1 LRKKKI
7 PYLIFIVITLLVIK
21 KGIGQQYSF
30 IPFSVE
36 EGLSQTQVFDI
47 CSDKQGNIWFGTAG
61 GASRFDGKYFTNYST
76 ENGLNDNLVSKII
89 SKNGFIWIATQH
101 GITRIKEKQVQ
112 TYHLHELTE
121 NNNITSIAI
130 DSQFLWLGIKDKG
143 VLQIDLINNVPDLQN
158 SILHVPTEHL
168 NIRNIFIDSKG
179 KLWLVSKGY
188 LGYYLNNKWTT
199 LKIPN
204 STNNISDIG
213 EDSKNHIWITTYN
226 DGVYEYNLESF
237 KNYNKLFGIDNDLVR
252 SLFIDKNDNIWL
264 SSKTGLTVLEDG
276 IPTIFN
282 NENGLENENI
292 KVVSQDNEGNIWL
305 GTDGSGAFRFS
316 GNEFVNFGDKNGLAS
331 VMSIVQ
337 ENDKT
342 YWFSTYGEG
351 ITKYKDHVF
360 TNYNSLN
367 SSLTNNTIWS
377 SMIDSK
383 GQLWFGSSGGLIK
396 QNQDKFTI
404 FHNTGWL
411 PSNKVTSLFEDSKKH
426 IWIGTA
432 KGVTKIFNGDTTIYT
447 NSSGLE
453 TKNIRAIAEYK
464 NTIWLGT
471 SNGVFTSN
479 AKGFSKWENN
489 EALDGNI
496 VYCLKKWNDGVFIGT
511 GNGLYYFDGKSVK
524 NIKLHS
530 SFSANYIN
538 FITLESNQYLWIG
551 TNFGVFEIDLSI
563 YNFQGIK
570 GINHYT
576 TSDGLKSPETN
587 LNAGFQDADGYV
599 WMGTG
604 KALLRYMRK
613 DFQAKETN
621 PVPKIRIED
630 VQLFLKATDW
640 SALTDDIDSYSLL
653 PNNLELGHKKNYFTF
668 FYKAIS
674 ISRPEELR
682 YRFRLNGFDTDWSP
696 VITQQSFTYANLPY
710 GEYSFEVIA
719 SIDGKNWSDSA
730 KFSFTIKKPYY
741 LSWWFFLIASIV
753 LASVFYGV
761 WRWRANINKQ
771 KRITE
776 KLVYK
781 SKLLALEQQSL
792 NASMNRHFIFNALN
806 SIQYYI
812 NTQDKLSANK
822 YLTSFAKLIR
832 KNLDSS
838 SSGRSLVPL
847 TDELER
853 LELYITLELM
863 RFQNKFDYKIKIGPD
878 IDIDTIL
885 IPPMFLQPFV
895 ENSIWHGILPM
906 EKPGKIDIDIKYNQ
920 YNEITFV
927 IEDNG
932 IGVDYS
938 LSQKNK
944 HSHVP
949 KGMDLTAG
957 RLQILKEITNKNIK
971 IVGPF
976 QINDKSNK
984 AHGTR
989 VVITVDN
996 NK

>member
-1 LRKKKI
+1 MRKIKI
-7 PYLIFIVITLLVIK
+7 PYLIFIVVTLLVIK
-21 KGIGQQYSF
+21 SGIGQQYSF

-47 CSDKQGNIWFGTAG
+47 CSDDQGDIWFGTAG
-61 GASRFDGKYFTNYST
+61 GASCFDGKHFTNYST

-101 GITRIKEKQVQ
+101 GITRIKKKQVQ

-121 NNNITSIAI
+121 NNNITAIAI

-158 SILHVPTEHL
+158 PILHVPTDHL

-179 KLWLVSKGY
+179 KLWMASKGY
-188 LGYYLNNKWTT
+188 LGYYFNKKWTT
-199 LKIPN
+199 LHIPN
-204 STNNISDIG
+204 CTNNISDIG

-226 DGVYEYNLESF
+226 DGVYEYNLQSF
-237 KNYNKLFGIDNDLVR
+237 KNYNKLFGIANNLVR

-264 SSKTGLTVLEDG
+264 SSKTGLTVLENG

-282 NENGLENENI
+282 SENGLENENI

-331 VMSIVQ
+331 VMSIIQ
-337 ENDKT
+337 DNDKT

-351 ITKYKDHVF
+351 ITKYKDNVF
-360 TNYNSLN
+360 TNYHSLN
-367 SSLTNNTIWS
+367 SNLTNNTIWT
-377 SMIDSK
+377 SMQDSK

-396 QNQDKFTI
+396 QHQDEFKVY
-404 FHNTGWL
+404 HNTYWL
-411 PSNKVTSLFEDSKKH
+411 PSNKITSLFEDAENH
-426 IWIGTA
+426 LWIGTA
-432 KGVTKIFNGDTTIYT
+432 KGVTEIFNNDTIIYT
-447 NSSGLE
+447 NYSGLE
-453 TKNIRAIAEYK
+453 TKNIRSITEYQ

-479 AKGFSKWENN
+479 EQGFSQWENN
-489 EALDGNI
+489 ELLGGKT
-496 VYCLKKWNDGVFIGT
+496 VYCLKKWKDGIFIGT
-511 GNGLYYFDGKSVK
+511 GNGLYYFDGKSLE

-538 FITLESNQYLWIG
+538 FITLESNQYLWVG
-551 TNFGVFEIDLSI
+551 TNFGIFEIDLSI

-570 GINHYT
+570 GINHHT

-587 LNAGFQDADGYV
+587 LNAGFQDSEGFI

-604 KALLRYMRK
+604 KALLRYTRK
-613 DFQAKETN
+613 DFQAKEIN
-621 PVPKIRIED
+621 LVPKIRIED
-630 VQLFLKATDW
+630 VQLFLKGTDW
-640 SALTDDIDSYSLL
+640 SAITDDIDSCSLL
-653 PNNLELGHKKNYFTF
+653 PNNLEVGHRKNYFTF

-696 VITQQSFTYANLPY
+696 TITQQSFTYANLPY
-710 GEYSFEVIA
+710 GDYTFEVIA

-730 KFSFTIKKPYY
+730 KFSFIINKPYY
-741 LSWWFFLIASIV
+741 LSWWFFLIASTAIF
-753 LASVFYGV
+753 SIFYGV
-761 WRWRANINKQ
+761 WRWRANISKQ

-838 SSGRSLVPL
+838 SSGKSLVPL

-853 LELYITLELM
+853 LELYITLEHM
-863 RFQNKFDYKIKIGPD
+863 RFQNKFEYKIKIGQEV
-878 IDIDTIL
+878 DIDTIL

-906 EKPGKIDIDIKYNQ
+906 EKPGKIDIEIKRNQ
-920 YNEITFV
+920 YNEITFI

-957 RLQILKEITNKNIK
+957 RLEILKEITNKNIK

-976 QINDKSNK
+976 QINDKSNR
-984 AHGTR
+984 AYGTR
-989 VVITVDN
+989 VVITIDN

>member
-1 LRKKKI
+1 MRSNKF
-7 PYLIFIVITLLVIK
+7 PYLAFIVIILLVIK
-21 KGIGQQYSF
+21 PGIGQQYSF

-36 EGLSQTQVFDI
+36 DGLSQTQVFDI
-47 CSDKQGNIWFGTAG
+47 CSDDQGNVWFGTAG
-61 GASRFDGKYFTNYST
+61 GASRFDGKHFTNYST

-112 TYHLHELTE
+112 TYHLGELTE
-121 NNNITSIAI
+121 NNNITTIVI
-130 DSQFLWLGIKDKG
+130 DSQFLWLGVKDKG
-143 VLQIDLINNVPDLQN
+143 VLQIKLTDNVPDLKDYT
-158 SILHVPTEHL
+158 LHIPSEHL
-168 NIRNIFIDSKG
+168 NIRSLFIDSKR
-179 KLWLVSKGY
+179 KLWMASKGY

-199 LKIPN
+199 VKIPN

-213 EDSKNHIWITTYN
+213 EDSKSHLWITTYN

-237 KNYNKLFGIDNDLVR
+237 KNYNHLFGIDNDLVR

-316 GNEFVNFGDKNGLAS
+316 GNEFVNFGEKNGLAS

-337 ENDKT
+337 DNDKT
-342 YWFSTYGEG
+342 YWFSTYGDG

-360 TNYNSLN
+360 TNFHALN
-367 SSLTNNTIWS
+367 SNLTNNTIWS
-377 SMIDSK
+377 SMLDSK
-383 GQLWFGSSGGLIK
+383 NQLWFGSSGGLIK
-396 QNQDKFTI
+396 QNQGKFKV
-404 FHNTGWL
+404 FYNTEWL
-411 PSNKVTSLFEDSKKH
+411 PSNKITSLFEDSKNH

-432 KGVTKIFNGDTTIYT
+432 KGVTKIVNSDTTTYT

-479 AKGFSKWENN
+479 EKGFSQWKNN

-496 VYCLKKWNDGVFIGT
+496 VYCLKKWKNGIFIGT
-511 GNGLYYFDGKSVK
+511 GNGLFYFDGKSVQ

-538 FITLESNQYLWIG
+538 FITLEDNQYLWIG

-563 YNFQGIK
+563 YRFKGIK
-570 GINHYT
+570 GIFHYT

-587 LNAGFQDADGYV
+587 LNAGFQDSDGYV

-604 KALLRYMRK
+604 KGLLRYVRK
-613 DFQAKETN
+613 EIHSQEIS
-621 PVPKIRIED
+621 PIPKIRIED
-630 VQLFLKATDW
+630 VQLFLKPTDW
-640 SALTDDIDSYSLL
+640 SAITNDIDTFSLL

-682 YRFRLNGFDTDWSP
+682 YKFKLNGFDKDWSP
-696 VITQQSFTYANLPY
+696 DITQQSFTYANLPY
-710 GEYSFEVIA
+710 GDYTFEVIA
-719 SIDGKNWSDSA
+719 SIDGKNWSEPA
-730 KFSFTIKKPYY
+730 QFSFIINKPYY
-741 LSWWFFLIASIV
+741 LSWWFFLIAGIALVSI
-753 LASVFYGV
+753 FYGV
-761 WRWRANINKQ
+761 WKWRANISKQ

-838 SSGRSLVPL
+838 SSGKSLVPL

-853 LELYITLELM
+853 LELYITLEHM
-863 RFQNKFDYKIKIGPD
+863 RFQNKFEYKINIGQD
-878 IDIDTIL
+878 IDIESVL

-906 EKPGKIDIDIKYNQ
+906 EKPGKINIDIKRSQPNK
-920 YNEITFV
+920 ITFI

-932 IGVDYS
+932 IGIDNS
-938 LSQKNK
+938 LAQKNE
-944 HSHVP
+944 HSHIP
-949 KGMDLTAG
+949 KGMEITAG
-957 RLQILKEITNKNIK
+957 RLEILKEITSKTIK

-976 QINDKSNK
+976 QINDKRNK
-984 AHGTR
+984 SYRTR
-989 VVITVDN
+989 VVITIDN

>member
-1 LRKKKI
+1 M
-7 PYLIFIVITLLVIK
+7 IK
-21 KGIGQQYSF
+21 PGIGQQYSF

-47 CSDKQGNIWFGTAG
+47 CSDDQGNVWFGTAG
-61 GASRFDGKYFTNYST
+61 GACRFDGKHFTNYST

-89 SKNGFIWIATQH
+89 SKHGFIWIATQH

-112 TYHLHELTE
+112 TYHLGELTE
-121 NNNITSIAI
+121 NNNITAIVI
-130 DSQFLWLGIKDKG
+130 DSQFLWLGVKDKG
-143 VLQIDLINNVPDLQN
+143 VLQIKLTDNVPDLKDYT
-158 SILHVPTEHL
+158 LHVPTEHL
-168 NIRNIFIDSKG
+168 NIRSLFIDSKS
-179 KLWLVSKGY
+179 KLWMASKGY
-188 LGYYLNNKWTT
+188 LGYYLNNKWTA

-213 EDSKNHIWITTYN
+213 EDSKSHIWITTYN

-237 KNYNKLFGIDNDLVR
+237 KNYNHLFGIDSDLVR

-316 GNEFVNFGDKNGLAS
+316 GNEFVNFSNKNGLAS

-337 ENDKT
+337 DNDKA
-342 YWFSTYGEG
+342 YWFSTYGDG
-351 ITKYKDHVF
+351 ITKYKDRVF
-360 TNYNSLN
+360 TNYHSLN
-367 SSLTNNTIWS
+367 SNLTNNTIWS

-383 GQLWFGSSGGLIK
+383 NQLWFGSSGGLIK
-396 QNQDKFTI
+396 RNQGKFEV
-404 FHNTGWL
+404 FHNTEWL
-411 PSNKVTSLFEDSKKH
+411 PSNKITSLFEDSKNR

-432 KGVTKIFNGDTTIYT
+432 KGVTKIVDSDTTTYT

-479 AKGFSKWENN
+479 EKGFSQWENN

-496 VYCLKKWNDGVFIGT
+496 VYCLKKWKEGIFIGT
-511 GNGLYYFDGKSVK
+511 GNGLFYFDGKSVL

-538 FITLESNQYLWIG
+538 FLTTEDDQYLWIG

-563 YNFQGIK
+563 YSFKGIK
-570 GINHYT
+570 GISHYT

-587 LNAGFQDADGYV
+587 LNAGFQDSDGYI

-604 KALLRYMRK
+604 KGLLRYIRK
-613 DFQAKETN
+613 EN
-621 PVPKIRIED
+621 HSEEISPIPKIRIED
-630 VQLFLKATDW
+630 VQLFLKPTDW
-640 SALTDDIDSYSLL
+640 SAITDDIDSYSLL
-653 PNNLELGHKKNYFTF
+653 PANLEVGHKKNYFTF

-682 YRFRLNGFDTDWSP
+682 YKFKLNGFDTGWSP

-710 GEYSFEVIA
+710 GDYTFEVIA
-719 SIDGKNWSDSA
+719 SIDGKNWSKPA
-730 KFSFTIKKPYY
+730 QFSFIINKPYY
-741 LSWWFFLIASIV
+741 LSWWFFLVAGIALIS
-753 LASVFYGV
+753 LFYGV
-761 WRWRANINKQ
+761 WRWRANISKQ

-838 SSGRSLVPL
+838 SSGKSLVPL

-853 LELYITLELM
+853 LALYITLEHM
-863 RFQNKFDYKIKIGPD
+863 RFQNKFEYKIKIGQD
-878 IDIDTIL
+878 IDIDTVL

-906 EKPGKIDIDIKYNQ
+906 EKPGKINIDIKRNQ
-920 YNEITFV
+920 QNEIAFI

-932 IGVDYS
+932 IGIDNS
-938 LSQKNK
+938 LAQKNE
-944 HSHVP
+944 HSHIP
-949 KGMDLTAG
+949 KGMELAAG
-957 RLQILKEITNKNIK
+957 RLEILKEIANKNIK

-976 QINDKSNK
+976 QINDKNNK
-984 AHGTR
+984 AYGTR
-989 VVITVDN
+989 VVITIGN

>member
-1 LRKKKI
+1 MRKIKI
-7 PYLIFIVITLLVIK
+7 PYLIFIVVTLLVIK
-21 KGIGQQYSF
+21 SGIGQQYSF

-47 CSDKQGNIWFGTAG
+47 CSDDQGDIWFGTAG
-61 GASRFDGKYFTNYST
+61 GASCFDGKHFTNYST

-101 GITRIKEKQVQ
+101 GITRIKKKQVQ

-121 NNNITSIAI
+121 NNNITAIAI

-158 SILHVPTEHL
+158 PILHVPTDHL

-179 KLWLVSKGY
+179 KLWMASKGY
-188 LGYYLNNKWTT
+188 LGYYFNKKWTT
-199 LKIPN
+199 LHIPN
-204 STNNISDIG
+204 CTNNISDIG

-226 DGVYEYNLESF
+226 DGVYEYNLQSF
-237 KNYNKLFGIDNDLVR
+237 KNYNKLFGIANNLVR

-264 SSKTGLTVLEDG
+264 SSKTGLTVLENG

-282 NENGLENENI
+282 SENGLENENI

-331 VMSIVQ
+331 VMSIIQ
-337 ENDKT
+337 DNDKT

-351 ITKYKDHVF
+351 ITKYKDNVF
-360 TNYNSLN
+360 TNYHSLN
-367 SSLTNNTIWS
+367 SNLTNNTIWT
-377 SMIDSK
+377 SMLDSK

-396 QNQDKFTI
+396 QHQDEFKVY
-404 FHNTGWL
+404 HNTYWL
-411 PSNKVTSLFEDSKKH
+411 PSNKITSLFEDAENH
-426 IWIGTA
+426 LWIGTA
-432 KGVTKIFNGDTTIYT
+432 KGVTEIFNNDTTIYT
-447 NSSGLE
+447 NYSGLE
-453 TKNIRAIAEYK
+453 TKNIRSITEYQ

-479 AKGFSKWENN
+479 EQGFSQWENN
-489 EALDGNI
+489 ELLGGKT
-496 VYCLKKWNDGVFIGT
+496 VYCLKKWKDGIFIGT
-511 GNGLYYFDGKSVK
+511 GNGLYYFDGKSLE

-538 FITLESNQYLWIG
+538 FITLESNQYLWVG
-551 TNFGVFEIDLSI
+551 TNFGIFEIDLSI

-570 GINHYT
+570 GINHHT

-587 LNAGFQDADGYV
+587 LNAGFQDSEGFI

-604 KALLRYMRK
+604 KALLRYTRK
-613 DFQAKETN
+613 DFQAKEIN
-621 PVPKIRIED
+621 LVPKIRIED
-630 VQLFLKATDW
+630 VQLFLKGTDW
-640 SALTDDIDSYSLL
+640 SAITDDIDSCSLL
-653 PNNLELGHKKNYFTF
+653 PNNLEVGHRKNYFTF

-696 VITQQSFTYANLPY
+696 TITQQSFTYANLPY
-710 GEYSFEVIA
+710 GDYTFEVIA

-730 KFSFTIKKPYY
+730 KFSFIINKPYY
-741 LSWWFFLIASIV
+741 LSWWFFLIASTAIF
-753 LASVFYGV
+753 SIFYGV
-761 WRWRANINKQ
+761 WRWRANISKQ

-838 SSGRSLVPL
+838 SSGKSLVPL

-853 LELYITLELM
+853 LELYITLEHM
-863 RFQNKFDYKIKIGPD
+863 RFQNKFEYKIKIGQEV
-878 IDIDTIL
+878 DIDTIL

-906 EKPGKIDIDIKYNQ
+906 EKPGKIDIEIKRNQ
-920 YNEITFV
+920 YNEITFI

-957 RLQILKEITNKNIK
+957 RLEILKEITNKNIK

-976 QINDKSNK
+976 QINDKSNR
-984 AHGTR
+984 AYGTR
-989 VVITVDN
+989 VVITIDN

>member
-1 LRKKKI
+1 MRKIKI
-7 PYLIFIVITLLVIK
+7 PYLIFIVVTLLVIK
-21 KGIGQQYSF
+21 SGIGQQYSF

-47 CSDKQGNIWFGTAG
+47 CSDNHGDIWFGTAG
-61 GASRFDGKYFTNYST
+61 GASCFDGKHFTNYST

-101 GITRIKEKQVQ
+101 GITRVKNKQVQ
-112 TYHLHELTE
+112 TYHLDELTE
-121 NNNITSIAI
+121 NNNITAIAI
-130 DSQFLWLGIKDKG
+130 DSQFLWIGIKDKG
-143 VLQIDLINNVPDLQN
+143 VIQIDLINNVPDLQN
-158 SILHVPTEHL
+158 PILHVPSDHL

-179 KLWLVSKGY
+179 KLWMASKGY
-188 LGYYLNNKWTT
+188 LGYYFNKKWTT
-199 LKIPN
+199 LNIPN
-204 STNNISDIG
+204 CTNNISDIG

-226 DGVYEYNLESF
+226 DGVYEYNLQSF
-237 KNYNKLFGIDNDLVR
+237 KNYNKLFGIANNLVR

-282 NENGLENENI
+282 SENGLENENI

-331 VMSIVQ
+331 VMSIIQ
-337 ENDKT
+337 DNDKT
-342 YWFSTYGEG
+342 YWFSTYGDG
-351 ITKYKDHVF
+351 ITKYKDNVF
-360 TNYNSLN
+360 TNYHSLN
-367 SSLTNNTIWS
+367 SNLTNNTIWT
-377 SMIDSK
+377 SMLDSK

-396 QNQDKFTI
+396 RHKDEFKVY
-404 FHNTGWL
+404 HNTYWL
-411 PSNKVTSLFEDSKKH
+411 PSNKITSLFEDAENH
-426 IWIGTA
+426 LWIGTA
-432 KGVTKIFNGDTTIYT
+432 KGVTEIFNNDTIIYT
-447 NSSGLE
+447 NYSGLE
-453 TKNIRAIAEYK
+453 TKNIRSITEYQ

-479 AKGFSKWENN
+479 EQGFSPWKNN
-489 EALDGNI
+489 ELLGGKTI
-496 VYCLKKWNDGVFIGT
+496 YCLKKWKDGIFIGT
-511 GNGLYYFDGKSVK
+511 GNGLYYFDGKSVE

-538 FITLESNQYLWIG
+538 FITLESNQYLWVG
-551 TNFGVFEIDLSI
+551 TNFGIFEIDLSI

-570 GINHYT
+570 GINHHT

-587 LNAGFQDADGYV
+587 LNAGFQDSEGFI

-604 KALLRYMRK
+604 KALLRYIRK
-613 DFQAKETN
+613 DFQAKEIN
-621 PVPKIRIED
+621 LVPKIRIED
-630 VQLFLKATDW
+630 VQLFLKTTDW
-640 SALTDDIDSYSLL
+640 SAITDDIDSYSLL
-653 PNNLELGHKKNYFTF
+653 PNNLEVGHRKNYFTF

-682 YRFRLNGFDTDWSP
+682 YKFRLNGFDTDWSP
-696 VITQQSFTYANLPY
+696 TITQQSFTYANLPY
-710 GEYSFEVIA
+710 GDYTFEVIA

-730 KFSFTIKKPYY
+730 KFSFIINKPYY
-741 LSWWFFLIASIV
+741 LSWWFFLIGSTAIFSI
-753 LASVFYGV
+753 FYGV
-761 WRWRANINKQ
+761 WRWRANISKQ

-838 SSGRSLVPL
+838 SSGKSLVPL

-853 LELYITLELM
+853 LELYITLEHM
-863 RFQNKFDYKIKIGPD
+863 RFQNKFEYKIKIGQEV
-878 IDIDTIL
+878 DIDTIL

-906 EKPGKIDIDIKYNQ
+906 EKPGKIDIEIKRNQ
-920 YNEITFV
+920 YNEITFI

-957 RLQILKEITNKNIK
+957 RLEILKEITNKNIK

-976 QINDKSNK
+976 QINDKSNR
-984 AHGTR
+984 AYGTR
-989 VVITVDN
+989 VVITIDN

>member
-1 LRKKKI
+1 M
-7 PYLIFIVITLLVIK
+7 LLVK
-21 KGIGQQYSF
+21 SGIGQQYSF

-47 CSDKQGNIWFGTAG
+47 CSDDQGNIWFGTGG
-61 GASRFDGKYFTNYST
+61 GASRFDGKNFTNYSA

-112 TYHLHELTE
+112 TYNLNELTE
-121 NNNITSIAI
+121 NYNITAIAI
-130 DSQFLWLGIKDKG
+130 DSQFLWLGVKYKG
-143 VLQIDLINNVPDLQN
+143 ILQIKLTDNVPDLKN
-158 SILHVPTEHL
+158 YTLHVPSEHL
-168 NIRNIFIDSKG
+168 NIRNLFIDSKS
-179 KLWLVSKGY
+179 KIWMASKGY

-204 STNNISDIG
+204 STNNISDVG

-237 KNYNKLFGIDNDLVR
+237 KNYNKLFGIDNDFVR
-252 SLFIDKNDNIWL
+252 SIYIDKDDNIWL
-264 SSKTGLTVLEDG
+264 SSKTGLTLLEDG

-282 NENGLENENI
+282 SENGLENQNI

-316 GNEFVNFGDKNGLAS
+316 GNEFVNFINKDGLAG
-331 VMSIVQ
+331 VMSIIQ
-337 ENDKT
+337 DHDKT
-342 YWFSTYGEG
+342 YWFSTYGDG
-351 ITKYKDHVF
+351 ITKYEDHVF

-367 SSLTNNTIWS
+367 SNLTNNTIWS
-377 SMIDSK
+377 SMLDSK
-383 GQLWFGSSGGLIK
+383 NQLWFGSSGGLIK
-396 QNQDKFTI
+396 QNQDEFEVY
-404 FHNTGWL
+404 HNTDWL
-411 PSNKVTSLFEDSKKH
+411 PSNKITSLFEDSKNH

-432 KGVTKIFNGDTTIYT
+432 KGVTEIFNSDTATYT

-453 TKNIRAIAEYK
+453 TKNIRAITEYK

-479 AKGFSKWENN
+479 KKGFSPWENN
-489 EALDGNI
+489 AVLDGKI
-496 VYCLKKWNDGVFIGT
+496 VYCLKKWGDGIFIGT
-511 GNGLYYFDGKSVK
+511 GNGLFYFDGKSVQ

-538 FITLESNQYLWIG
+538 FITLEDNQYLWIG

-563 YNFQGIK
+563 YSFKGIK
-570 GINHYT
+570 GISHYSA
-576 TSDGLKSPETN
+576 SDGLKSPETN
-587 LNAGFQDADGYV
+587 LNAGFQDSDGFV

-604 KALLRYMRK
+604 KGLLRYIR
-613 DFQAKETN
+613 KET
-621 PVPKIRIED
+621 PSKEIITVPKIRIED
-630 VQLFLKATDW
+630 VQLFLKTTDW
-640 SALTDDIDSYSLL
+640 REITDDIDHYSLL
-653 PNNLELGHKKNYFTF
+653 PNNLELDHKKNYFTF

-682 YRFRLNGFDTDWSP
+682 YKFRLNGFDKDWSP

-710 GEYSFEVIA
+710 GDYTFEVIA
-719 SIDGKNWSDSA
+719 SIDGKNWSDPA
-730 KFSFTIKKPYY
+730 QFSFIINKPYY
-741 LSWWFFLIASIV
+741 LSWWFFLVDGIIILIA
-753 LASVFYGV
+753 FYGL
-761 WRWRANINKQ
+761 WRWRTNISTQ
-771 KRITE
+771 KRITD

-838 SSGRSLVPL
+838 SSGKSLVPL

-853 LELYITLELM
+853 LELYITLEHM
-863 RFQNKFDYKIKIGPD
+863 RFQNKFEYKIKIGQD
-878 IDIDTIL
+878 IDIDKVL

-906 EKPGKIDIDIKYNQ
+906 EKPGEITIDIKRNQ
-920 YNEITFV
+920 HNEITFI

-932 IGVDYS
+932 IGIDNS
-938 LSQKNK
+938 LAQKNE
-944 HSHVP
+944 HSHIS
-949 KGMDLTAG
+949 KGMELTTG
-957 RLQILKEITNKNIK
+957 RLEILKEITNKKIK

-976 QINDKSNK
+976 QINDKNNK
-984 AHGTR
+984 SDGTR
-989 VVITVDN
+989 VVITIDK

>member
-1 LRKKKI
+1 MRKNKF
-7 PYLIFIVITLLVIK
+7 PYSIFIVITLLVIK
-21 KGIGQQYSF
+21 SGIGQQYSF

-36 EGLSQTQVFDI
+36 EGLSQTQVFDV
-47 CSDKQGNIWFGTAG
+47 CPDEQGDIWFGTAG

-89 SKNGFIWIATQH
+89 SKNGFIWITTKH
-101 GITRIKEKQVQ
+101 GITRIKKKQVQ
-112 TYHLHELTE
+112 NYHLHELTE
-121 NNNITSIAI
+121 NNNITAIAI

-143 VLQIDLINNVPDLQN
+143 VLQIDLIDNVPDLQN
-158 SILHVPTEHL
+158 PILHVPSEHL

-179 KLWLVSKGY
+179 KLWMASKGY
-188 LGYYLNNKWTT
+188 LGYYFNNKWTT
-199 LKIPN
+199 LHIPN

-226 DGVYEYNLESF
+226 DGVYEYNLQSF

-264 SSKTGLTVLEDG
+264 SSKTGLTVLQDG

-337 ENDKT
+337 DNDKT

-351 ITKYKDHVF
+351 ITKYKDNVF
-360 TNYNSLN
+360 TNYHSLN
-367 SSLTNNTIWS
+367 SNLTNNTIWS
-377 SMIDSK
+377 SMLDSK

-396 QNQDKFTI
+396 QHQEEFKVY
-404 FHNTGWL
+404 HNTSWL
-411 PSNKVTSLFEDSKKH
+411 PSNKITSLFEDAENH

-432 KGVTKIFNGDTTIYT
+432 KGVTEIFNSDTTIYT
-447 NSSGLE
+447 NYSGLE
-453 TKNIRAIAEYK
+453 TKNIRAITEYQ

-479 AKGFSKWENN
+479 EKGFSQWENN
-489 EALDGNI
+489 EVLDGKT
-496 VYCLKKWNDGVFIGT
+496 VYCLKKWKDGIFIGT

-551 TNFGVFEIDLSI
+551 TNFGIFEIDLSI

-570 GINHYT
+570 GINHHT

-587 LNAGFQDADGYV
+587 LNAGFQDSEGFI

-604 KALLRYMRK
+604 KALLRYIRK
-613 DFQAKETN
+613 GFQEKEIN
-621 PVPKIRIED
+621 LVPKIRIED
-630 VQLFLKATDW
+630 VQLFLKPTDW
-640 SALTDDIDSYSLL
+640 SAITNDIDSYSLL
-653 PNNLELGHKKNYFTF
+653 PNNLELGHRKNYFTF

-682 YRFRLNGFDTDWSP
+682 YKFRLNGFDTDWSP

-710 GEYSFEVIA
+710 GDYTFEVIA

-730 KFSFTIKKPYY
+730 KFSFLINKPYY
-741 LSWWFFLIASIV
+741 LSWWFFLIASTALFSI
-753 LASVFYGV
+753 FYGV
-761 WRWRANINKQ
+761 WRWRTNISKQ

-838 SSGRSLVPL
+838 SSGKSLVPL

-863 RFQNKFDYKIKIGPD
+863 RFQNKFEYKIKIGPEVD
-878 IDIDTIL
+878 VDTIL

-906 EKPGKIDIDIKYNQ
+906 EKPGKIDIDIKRNQ
-920 YNEITFV
+920 YNEITFI

-957 RLQILKEITNKNIK
+957 RLEILKEITNKNIK

-984 AHGTR
+984 AYGTR
-989 VVITVDN
+989 VVITIDN

>member
-1 LRKKKI
+1 MRKIKI
-7 PYLIFIVITLLVIK
+7 PYLIFIVVTLLVIK
-21 KGIGQQYSF
+21 SGIGQQYSF

-47 CSDKQGNIWFGTAG
+47 CSDDQGDIWFGTAG
-61 GASRFDGKYFTNYST
+61 GASCFDGKHFTNYST

-101 GITRIKEKQVQ
+101 GITRIKKKQVQ

-121 NNNITSIAI
+121 NNNITAIAI

-143 VLQIDLINNVPDLQN
+143 VLQINLINNVPDLQN
-158 SILHVPTEHL
+158 PILHVPTDHL

-179 KLWLVSKGY
+179 KLWMASKGY
-188 LGYYLNNKWTT
+188 LGYYFNKKWTT
-199 LKIPN
+199 LHIPN
-204 STNNISDIG
+204 CTNNISDIG

-226 DGVYEYNLESF
+226 DGVYEYNLQSF
-237 KNYNKLFGIDNDLVR
+237 KNYNKLFGIANNLVR

-264 SSKTGLTVLEDG
+264 SSKTGLTVLENG

-282 NENGLENENI
+282 SENGLENENI

-331 VMSIVQ
+331 VMSIIQ
-337 ENDKT
+337 DNDKT

-351 ITKYKDHVF
+351 ITKYKDNVF
-360 TNYNSLN
+360 TNYHSLN
-367 SSLTNNTIWS
+367 SNLTNNTIWT
-377 SMIDSK
+377 SMQDSK

-396 QNQDKFTI
+396 QHQDEFKVY
-404 FHNTGWL
+404 HNTYWL
-411 PSNKVTSLFEDSKKH
+411 PSNKITSLFEDAENH
-426 IWIGTA
+426 LWIGTA
-432 KGVTKIFNGDTTIYT
+432 KGVTEIFNNDTIIYT
-447 NSSGLE
+447 NYSGLE
-453 TKNIRAIAEYK
+453 TKNIRSITEYQ

-479 AKGFSKWENN
+479 EQGFSQWENN
-489 EALDGNI
+489 ELLGGKT
-496 VYCLKKWNDGVFIGT
+496 VYCLKKWKDGIFIGT
-511 GNGLYYFDGKSVK
+511 GNGLYYFDGKSLE

-538 FITLESNQYLWIG
+538 FITLESNQYLWVG
-551 TNFGVFEIDLSI
+551 TNFGIFEIDLSI

-570 GINHYT
+570 GINHHT

-587 LNAGFQDADGYV
+587 LNAGFQDSEGFI

-604 KALLRYMRK
+604 KALLRYTRK
-613 DFQAKETN
+613 DFQAKEIN
-621 PVPKIRIED
+621 LVPKIRIED
-630 VQLFLKATDW
+630 VQLFLKGTDW
-640 SALTDDIDSYSLL
+640 SAITDDIDSCSLL
-653 PNNLELGHKKNYFTF
+653 PNNLEVGHRKNYFTF

-696 VITQQSFTYANLPY
+696 TITQQSFTYANLPY
-710 GEYSFEVIA
+710 GDYTFEVIA

-730 KFSFTIKKPYY
+730 KFSFIINKPYY
-741 LSWWFFLIASIV
+741 LSWWFFLIASTAIF
-753 LASVFYGV
+753 SIFYGV
-761 WRWRANINKQ
+761 WRWRANISKQ

-838 SSGRSLVPL
+838 SSGKSLVPL

-853 LELYITLELM
+853 LELYITLEHM
-863 RFQNKFDYKIKIGPD
+863 RFQNKFEYKIKIGQEV
-878 IDIDTIL
+878 DIDTIL

-906 EKPGKIDIDIKYNQ
+906 EKPGKIDIEIKRNQ
-920 YNEITFV
+920 YNEITFI

-957 RLQILKEITNKNIK
+957 RLEILKEITNKNIK

-976 QINDKSNK
+976 QINDKSNR
-984 AHGTR
+984 AYGTR
-989 VVITVDN
+989 VVITIDN

>member
-1 LRKKKI
+1 MRKIKI
-7 PYLIFIVITLLVIK
+7 PYLIFIVVTLLVIK
-21 KGIGQQYSF
+21 SGIGQQYSF

-47 CSDKQGNIWFGTAG
+47 CSDDQGDIWFGTAG
-61 GASRFDGKYFTNYST
+61 GASCFDGKHFTNYST

-101 GITRIKEKQVQ
+101 GITRIKKKQVQ

-121 NNNITSIAI
+121 NNNITAIAI

-158 SILHVPTEHL
+158 PILHVPTDHL

-179 KLWLVSKGY
+179 KLWMASKGY
-188 LGYYLNNKWTT
+188 LGYYFNKKWTT
-199 LKIPN
+199 LHIPN
-204 STNNISDIG
+204 CTNNISDIG

-226 DGVYEYNLESF
+226 DGVYEYNLQSF
-237 KNYNKLFGIDNDLVR
+237 KNYNKLFGIANNLVR

-264 SSKTGLTVLEDG
+264 SSKTGLTVLENG

-282 NENGLENENI
+282 SENGLENENI

-331 VMSIVQ
+331 VMSIIQ
-337 ENDKT
+337 DNDKT

-351 ITKYKDHVF
+351 ITKYKDNVF
-360 TNYNSLN
+360 TNYHSLN
-367 SSLTNNTIWS
+367 SNLTNNTIWT
-377 SMIDSK
+377 SMQDSK

-396 QNQDKFTI
+396 QHQDEFKVY
-404 FHNTGWL
+404 HNTYWL
-411 PSNKVTSLFEDSKKH
+411 PSNKITSLFEDAENH
-426 IWIGTA
+426 LWIGTA
-432 KGVTKIFNGDTTIYT
+432 KGVTEIFNNDTTIYT
-447 NSSGLE
+447 NYSGLE
-453 TKNIRAIAEYK
+453 TKNIRSITEYQ

-479 AKGFSKWENN
+479 EQGFSQWENN
-489 EALDGNI
+489 ELLGGKT
-496 VYCLKKWNDGVFIGT
+496 VYCLKKWKDGIFIGT
-511 GNGLYYFDGKSVK
+511 GNGLYYFDGKSLE

-538 FITLESNQYLWIG
+538 FITLESNQYLWVG
-551 TNFGVFEIDLSI
+551 TNFGIFEIDLSI

-570 GINHYT
+570 GINHHT

-587 LNAGFQDADGYV
+587 LNAGFQDSEGFI

-604 KALLRYMRK
+604 KALLRYTRK
-613 DFQAKETN
+613 DFQAKEIN
-621 PVPKIRIED
+621 LVPKIRIED
-630 VQLFLKATDW
+630 VQLFLKGTDW
-640 SALTDDIDSYSLL
+640 SAITDDIDSCSLL
-653 PNNLELGHKKNYFTF
+653 PNNLEVGHRKNYFTF

-696 VITQQSFTYANLPY
+696 TITQQSFTYANLPY
-710 GEYSFEVIA
+710 GDYTFEVIA

-730 KFSFTIKKPYY
+730 KFSFIINKPYY
-741 LSWWFFLIASIV
+741 LSWWFFLIASTAIF
-753 LASVFYGV
+753 SIFYGV
-761 WRWRANINKQ
+761 WRWRANISKQ

-838 SSGRSLVPL
+838 SSGKSLVPL

-853 LELYITLELM
+853 LELYITLEHM
-863 RFQNKFDYKIKIGPD
+863 RFQNKFEYKIKIGQEV
-878 IDIDTIL
+878 DIDTIL

-906 EKPGKIDIDIKYNQ
+906 EKPGKIDIEIKRNQ
-920 YNEITFV
+920 YNEITFI

-957 RLQILKEITNKNIK
+957 RLEILKEITNKNIK

-976 QINDKSNK
+976 QINDKSNR
-984 AHGTR
+984 AYGTR
-989 VVITVDN
+989 VIITIDN

>member
-1 LRKKKI
+1 MRKIKI
-7 PYLIFIVITLLVIK
+7 PYLIFIVVTLLVIK
-21 KGIGQQYSF
+21 SGIGQQYSF

-47 CSDKQGNIWFGTAG
+47 CSDDQGDIWFGTAG
-61 GASRFDGKYFTNYST
+61 GASCFDGKHFTNYST

-101 GITRIKEKQVQ
+101 GITRIKKKQVQ

-121 NNNITSIAI
+121 NNNITAFAI

-158 SILHVPTEHL
+158 PILHVPTDHL

-179 KLWLVSKGY
+179 KLWMASKGY
-188 LGYYLNNKWTT
+188 LGYYFNKKWTT
-199 LKIPN
+199 LHIPN
-204 STNNISDIG
+204 CTNNISDIG

-226 DGVYEYNLESF
+226 DGVYEYNLQSF
-237 KNYNKLFGIDNDLVR
+237 KNYNKLFGIANNLVR

-264 SSKTGLTVLEDG
+264 SSKTGLTVLENG

-282 NENGLENENI
+282 SENGLENENI

-331 VMSIVQ
+331 VMSIIQ
-337 ENDKT
+337 DNDNT

-351 ITKYKDHVF
+351 ITKYKDNVF
-360 TNYNSLN
+360 TNYHSLN
-367 SSLTNNTIWS
+367 SNLTNNTIWT
-377 SMIDSK
+377 SMLDSK

-396 QNQDKFTI
+396 QHQDEFKVY
-404 FHNTGWL
+404 HNTYWL
-411 PSNKVTSLFEDSKKH
+411 PSNKITSLFEDAENH
-426 IWIGTA
+426 LWIGTA
-432 KGVTKIFNGDTTIYT
+432 KGVTEIFNNDTIIYT
-447 NSSGLE
+447 NYYGLE
-453 TKNIRAIAEYK
+453 TKNIRSITEYQ

-479 AKGFSKWENN
+479 EQGFSQWENN
-489 EALDGNI
+489 ELLGGKT
-496 VYCLKKWNDGVFIGT
+496 VYCLKKWKDGIFIGT
-511 GNGLYYFDGKSVK
+511 GNGLYYFDGKSLE

-538 FITLESNQYLWIG
+538 FITLESNQYLWVG
-551 TNFGVFEIDLSI
+551 TNFGIFEIDLSI

-570 GINHYT
+570 GINHHT
-576 TSDGLKSPETN
+576 TYDGLKSPETN
-587 LNAGFQDADGYV
+587 LNAGFQDSEGFI

-604 KALLRYMRK
+604 KALLRYTRK
-613 DFQAKETN
+613 DFQAKEIN
-621 PVPKIRIED
+621 LVPKIRIED
-630 VQLFLKATDW
+630 VQLFLKGTDW
-640 SALTDDIDSYSLL
+640 SAITDDIDSCSLL
-653 PNNLELGHKKNYFTF
+653 PNNLEVGHRKNYFTF

-696 VITQQSFTYANLPY
+696 TITQQSFTYANLPY
-710 GEYSFEVIA
+710 GDYTFEVIA

-730 KFSFTIKKPYY
+730 KFSFIINKPYY
-741 LSWWFFLIASIV
+741 LSWWFFLIASTAIF
-753 LASVFYGV
+753 SIFYGV
-761 WRWRANINKQ
+761 WRWRANISKQ

-838 SSGRSLVPL
+838 SSGKSLVPL

-853 LELYITLELM
+853 LELYITLEHM
-863 RFQNKFDYKIKIGPD
+863 RFQNKFEYKIKIGQEV
-878 IDIDTIL
+878 DIDTIL

-906 EKPGKIDIDIKYNQ
+906 EKPGKIDIEIKRNQ
-920 YNEITFV
+920 YNEITFI

-957 RLQILKEITNKNIK
+957 RLEILKEITNKNIK

-976 QINDKSNK
+976 QINDKSNR
-984 AHGTR
+984 AYGTR
-989 VVITVDN
+989 VVITIDN

>member
-1 LRKKKI
+1 MRKIKI
-7 PYLIFIVITLLVIK
+7 PYLIFIVVTLLVIK
-21 KGIGQQYSF
+21 SGIGQQYSF

-47 CSDKQGNIWFGTAG
+47 CSDDQGDIWFGTAG
-61 GASRFDGKYFTNYST
+61 GASCFDGKHFTNYST

-101 GITRIKEKQVQ
+101 GITRIKKKQVQ

-121 NNNITSIAI
+121 NNNITAIAI

-158 SILHVPTEHL
+158 PILHVPTDHL

-179 KLWLVSKGY
+179 KLWMASKGY
-188 LGYYLNNKWTT
+188 LGYYFNKKWTT
-199 LKIPN
+199 LHIPN
-204 STNNISDIG
+204 CTNNISDIG

-226 DGVYEYNLESF
+226 DGVYEYNLQSF
-237 KNYNKLFGIDNDLVR
+237 KNYNKLFGIANNLVR

-264 SSKTGLTVLEDG
+264 SSKTGLTVLENG

-282 NENGLENENI
+282 SENGLENENI

-331 VMSIVQ
+331 VMSIIQ
-337 ENDKT
+337 DNDNT

-351 ITKYKDHVF
+351 ITKYKDNVF
-360 TNYNSLN
+360 TNYHSLN
-367 SSLTNNTIWS
+367 SNLTNNTIWT
-377 SMIDSK
+377 SMLDSK

-396 QNQDKFTI
+396 QHQGEFKVY
-404 FHNTGWL
+404 HNTYWL
-411 PSNKVTSLFEDSKKH
+411 PSNKITSLFQDAENH
-426 IWIGTA
+426 LWIGTA
-432 KGVTKIFNGDTTIYT
+432 KGVTEIFNNDTTIYT
-447 NSSGLE
+447 NYSGLE
-453 TKNIRAIAEYK
+453 TKNIRSITEYQ

-479 AKGFSKWENN
+479 EQGFSQWENN
-489 EALDGNI
+489 ELLDGKT
-496 VYCLKKWNDGVFIGT
+496 VYCLKKWKDGIFIGT
-511 GNGLYYFDGKSVK
+511 GNGLYYFDGKSVE

-538 FITLESNQYLWIG
+538 FITLESNQYLWVG
-551 TNFGVFEIDLSI
+551 TNFGIFEIDLSI

-570 GINHYT
+570 GINHHT

-587 LNAGFQDADGYV
+587 LNAGFQDSEGFI

-604 KALLRYMRK
+604 KALLRYTRK
-613 DFQAKETN
+613 DFQAKEIN
-621 PVPKIRIED
+621 LVPKIRIED
-630 VQLFLKATDW
+630 VQLFLKGTDW
-640 SALTDDIDSYSLL
+640 SAITDDIDSCSLL
-653 PNNLELGHKKNYFTF
+653 PNNLEVGHRKNYFTF

-696 VITQQSFTYANLPY
+696 TITQQSFTYANLPY
-710 GEYSFEVIA
+710 GDYTFEVIA

-730 KFSFTIKKPYY
+730 KFSFIINKPYY
-741 LSWWFFLIASIV
+741 LSWWFFLIASTAIF
-753 LASVFYGV
+753 SIFYGV
-761 WRWRANINKQ
+761 WRWRANISKQ

-838 SSGRSLVPL
+838 SSGKSLVPL

-853 LELYITLELM
+853 LELYITLEHM
-863 RFQNKFDYKIKIGPD
+863 RFQNKFEYKIKIGQEV
-878 IDIDTIL
+878 DIDTIL

-906 EKPGKIDIDIKYNQ
+906 EKPGKIDIEIKRNQ
-920 YNEITFV
+920 YNEITFI

-957 RLQILKEITNKNIK
+957 RLEILKEITNKNIK

-976 QINDKSNK
+976 QINDKSNR
-984 AHGTR
+984 AYGTR
-989 VVITVDN
+989 VVITIDN

>member
-1 LRKKKI
+1 MRSNKF
-7 PYLIFIVITLLVIK
+7 PYLAFIVITLLVIK
-21 KGIGQQYSF
+21 PGIGQQYSF

-47 CSDKQGNIWFGTAG
+47 CSDDQGNIWFGTAG
-61 GASRFDGKYFTNYST
+61 GASRFDGKNFTNYST
-76 ENGLNDNLVSKII
+76 KNGLNDNLVSKII

-101 GITRIKEKQVQ
+101 GITRIKEKQIQ
-112 TYHLHELTE
+112 TYNLDELTE
-121 NNNITSIAI
+121 NNNITTIVI
-130 DSQFLWLGIKDKG
+130 DSHFLWLGVKDKG
-143 VLQIDLINNVPDLQN
+143 VLQIKLTDNVPDLKDYT
-158 SILHVPTEHL
+158 LHVPSEHL
-168 NIRNIFIDSKG
+168 NIRSLFIDSKS
-179 KLWLVSKGY
+179 KLWMASKGY

-204 STNNISDIG
+204 SINNISDIG
-213 EDSKNHIWITTYN
+213 EDSKSHIWITTYN

-237 KNYNKLFGIDNDLVR
+237 KNYNHLFGIDNDLVR

-337 ENDKT
+337 DNDKT
-342 YWFSTYGEG
+342 YWFSTYGDG

-360 TNYNSLN
+360 TNYHSLN
-367 SSLTNNTIWS
+367 SNLTNNTIWS
-377 SMIDSK
+377 SMLDSK
-383 GQLWFGSSGGLIK
+383 DQLWFGSSGGLIK
-396 QNQDKFTI
+396 QNQGKFTV

-411 PSNKVTSLFEDSKKH
+411 PSNKITSLFEDSKNH

-432 KGVTKIFNGDTTIYT
+432 KGVTEIFNSDTTTYT

-479 AKGFSKWENN
+479 EKGFSPWENN

-496 VYCLKKWNDGVFIGT
+496 VYCLKKWKDGIFIGT
-511 GNGLYYFDGKSVK
+511 GNGLFYFDGKSIQ

-538 FITLESNQYLWIG
+538 FITIEDNQYAWIG
-551 TNFGVFEIDLSI
+551 TNFGVFEINLSI
-563 YNFQGIK
+563 YSFKGIK
-570 GINHYT
+570 GISHYT

-587 LNAGFQDADGYV
+587 LNAGFQDSDGFV

-604 KALLRYMRK
+604 KGLLRYVRK
-613 DFQAKETN
+613 DIQAKEIN

-640 SALTDDIDSYSLL
+640 SAITNDINSYSLL
-653 PNNLELGHKKNYFTF
+653 PNNLEVGHKKNYFTF

-682 YRFRLNGFDTDWSP
+682 YKFRLTGFDTDWSP

-710 GEYSFEVIA
+710 GDYTFEVIA
-719 SIDGKNWSDSA
+719 SIDGKNWSEPA
-730 KFSFTIKKPYY
+730 QFSFIINKPYY
-741 LSWWFFLIASIV
+741 LSWWFFLISGIV
-753 LASVFYGV
+753 LLSIFYGV
-761 WRWRANINKQ
+761 WRWRANISKQ

-838 SSGRSLVPL
+838 SSGKSLVPL

-853 LELYITLELM
+853 LELYITLEHM
-863 RFQNKFDYKIKIGPD
+863 RFQNKFEYKIKIGQE
-878 IDIDTIL
+878 IDIDTVL

-906 EKPGKIDIDIKYNQ
+906 EKPGKINIDIKRNQ
-920 YNEITFV
+920 HNEISFI

-932 IGVDYS
+932 IGIDNS
-938 LSQKNK
+938 LAQKNE

-949 KGMDLTAG
+949 KGMELTTG
-957 RLQILKEITNKNIK
+957 RLEILKEIVNKNIK

-976 QINDKSNK
+976 QINDKNNK
-984 AHGTR
+984 AYGTR
-989 VVITVDN
+989 VVITIDN

>member
-1 LRKKKI
+1 MRKIKI
-7 PYLIFIVITLLVIK
+7 PYLIFIVVTLLVIK
-21 KGIGQQYSF
+21 SGIGQQYSF

-47 CSDKQGNIWFGTAG
+47 CSDDQGDIWFGTAG
-61 GASRFDGKYFTNYST
+61 GASCFDGKHFTNYST

-101 GITRIKEKQVQ
+101 GITRIKKKQVQ

-121 NNNITSIAI
+121 NNNITAIAI

-158 SILHVPTEHL
+158 PILHVPTDHL

-179 KLWLVSKGY
+179 KLWMASKGY
-188 LGYYLNNKWTT
+188 LGYYFNKKWTT
-199 LKIPN
+199 LHIPN
-204 STNNISDIG
+204 CTNNISDIG

-226 DGVYEYNLESF
+226 DGVYEYNLQSF
-237 KNYNKLFGIDNDLVR
+237 KNYNKLFGIANNLVR

-264 SSKTGLTVLEDG
+264 SSKTGLTVLENG

-282 NENGLENENI
+282 SENGLENENI

-331 VMSIVQ
+331 VMSIIQ
-337 ENDKT
+337 DNDKT

-351 ITKYKDHVF
+351 ITKYKDNVF
-360 TNYNSLN
+360 TNYHSLN
-367 SSLTNNTIWS
+367 SNLTNNTIWT
-377 SMIDSK
+377 SMLDSK

-396 QNQDKFTI
+396 QHQDEFKVY
-404 FHNTGWL
+404 HNTYWL
-411 PSNKVTSLFEDSKKH
+411 PSNKITSLFEDAENH
-426 IWIGTA
+426 LWIGTA
-432 KGVTKIFNGDTTIYT
+432 KGVTEIFNNDTTIYT
-447 NSSGLE
+447 NYSGLE
-453 TKNIRAIAEYK
+453 TKNIRSITEYQ

-479 AKGFSKWENN
+479 EQGFSQWENN
-489 EALDGNI
+489 ELLGGKT
-496 VYCLKKWNDGVFIGT
+496 VYCLKKWKDGIFIGT
-511 GNGLYYFDGKSVK
+511 GNGLYYFDGKSLE

-538 FITLESNQYLWIG
+538 FITLESNQHLWVG
-551 TNFGVFEIDLSI
+551 TNFGIFEIDLSI

-570 GINHYT
+570 GINHHT

-587 LNAGFQDADGYV
+587 LNAGFQDSEGFI

-604 KALLRYMRK
+604 KALLRYTRK
-613 DFQAKETN
+613 DFQAKEIN
-621 PVPKIRIED
+621 LVPKIRIED
-630 VQLFLKATDW
+630 VQLFLKGTDW
-640 SALTDDIDSYSLL
+640 SAITDDIDSCSLL
-653 PNNLELGHKKNYFTF
+653 PNNLEVGHRKNYFTF

-682 YRFRLNGFDTDWSP
+682 YKFRLNGFDTDWSP
-696 VITQQSFTYANLPY
+696 TITQQSFTYANLPY
-710 GEYSFEVIA
+710 GDYTFEVIA

-730 KFSFTIKKPYY
+730 KFSFIINKPYY
-741 LSWWFFLIASIV
+741 LSWWFFLIASTAIF
-753 LASVFYGV
+753 SIFYGV
-761 WRWRANINKQ
+761 WRWRANISKQ

-838 SSGRSLVPL
+838 SSGKSLVPL

-853 LELYITLELM
+853 LELYITLEHM
-863 RFQNKFDYKIKIGPD
+863 RFQNKFEYKIKIGQEV
-878 IDIDTIL
+878 DIDTIL

-906 EKPGKIDIDIKYNQ
+906 EKPGKIDIEIKRNQ
-920 YNEITFV
+920 YNEITFI

-957 RLQILKEITNKNIK
+957 RLEILKEITNKNIK

-976 QINDKSNK
+976 QINDKSNR
-984 AHGTR
+984 AYGTR
-989 VVITVDN
+989 VVITIDN

>member
-1 LRKKKI
+1 M
-7 PYLIFIVITLLVIK
+7 LVK
-21 KGIGQQYSF
+21 PGIGQQYSF

-47 CSDKQGNIWFGTAG
+47 CSDDQGNIWFGTGG
-61 GASRFDGKYFTNYST
+61 GASRFDGKNFTNYST

-101 GITRIKEKQVQ
+101 GVTRIKEKQIQ
-112 TYHLHELTE
+112 TYNLNELTE
-121 NNNITSIAI
+121 NYNITTIVI
-130 DSQFLWLGIKDKG
+130 DSQFLWLGVKDKG
-143 VLQIDLINNVPDLQN
+143 VLQIKLTDNVPDLKDYT
-158 SILHVPTEHL
+158 LHVPSEHL
-168 NIRNIFIDSKG
+168 NIRSLFIDSKS
-179 KLWLVSKGY
+179 KLWMASKGY

-237 KNYNKLFGIDNDLVR
+237 KNYNKLFGIANDFVR
-252 SLFIDKNDNIWL
+252 SIYIDKDDNIWL
-264 SSKTGLTVLEDG
+264 SSKTGLTVLEEG

-282 NENGLENENI
+282 SENGLENQNI

-316 GNEFVNFGDKNGLAS
+316 GNEFVNFSDKDGLAS

-337 ENDKT
+337 DNDKT
-342 YWFSTYGEG
+342 YWFSTYGDG

-360 TNYNSLN
+360 TNYNSSN
-367 SSLTNNTIWS
+367 SNLTNNTIWS
-377 SMIDSK
+377 SMLDSK
-383 GQLWFGSSGGLIK
+383 DQLWFGSSGGLIK
-396 QNQDKFTI
+396 QNQGKFTV

-411 PSNKVTSLFEDSKKH
+411 PSNKITSLFEDSKNH

-432 KGVTKIFNGDTTIYT
+432 KGVTEIFNSDTTTYT

-453 TKNIRAIAEYK
+453 TKNIRAIEEYK

-479 AKGFSKWENN
+479 EKGFSPWENN
-489 EALDGNI
+489 ETLDGKI
-496 VYCLKKWNDGVFIGT
+496 VYCLKKWKNGIFIGT
-511 GNGLYYFDGKSVK
+511 GNGLLYFDGKSVQ

-538 FITLESNQYLWIG
+538 FITLEDNQYLWVG

-563 YNFQGIK
+563 YSFKGVK
-570 GINHYT
+570 GIFHYT

-587 LNAGFQDADGYV
+587 LNAGFQDSDGFV

-604 KALLRYMRK
+604 KGLLRYIRK
-613 DFQAKETN
+613 EIQAKEIIT
-621 PVPKIRIED
+621 VPEIRIED

-640 SALTDDIDSYSLL
+640 SAITNDIDNYSLL
-653 PNNLELGHKKNYFTF
+653 PNNLEVGHKKNYFTF

-682 YRFRLNGFDTDWSP
+682 YKFRLNGFDTDWSP

-710 GEYSFEVIA
+710 GDYIFEVVA
-719 SIDGKNWSDSA
+719 SIDGKNWSNPA
-730 KFSFTIKKPYY
+730 QFSFIINKPYY
-741 LSWWFFLIASIV
+741 LSWWFFLIAGIFLLS
-753 LASVFYGV
+753 AFYGV
-761 WRWRANINKQ
+761 WRWRSNISKQ

-838 SSGRSLVPL
+838 SSGKSLVPL

-853 LELYITLELM
+853 LELYITLEHM
-863 RFQNKFDYKIKIGPD
+863 RFQNKFEYKIKIGQDVD
-878 IDIDTIL
+878 IETVL

-906 EKPGKIDIDIKYNQ
+906 EKPGEINIDIKRNQ
-920 YNEITFV
+920 HNEITFI

-932 IGVDYS
+932 IGIDNS
-938 LSQKNK
+938 LAQKNE
-944 HSHVP
+944 HSHIP
-949 KGMDLTAG
+949 KGMELTTG
-957 RLQILKEITNKNIK
+957 RLEILKEITNKSIK

-976 QINDKSNK
+976 QINDKNNK
-984 AHGTR
+984 AYGTR
-989 VVITVDN
+989 VVITIDK

>member
-1 LRKKKI
+1 LRSKKF
-7 PYLIFIVITLLVIK
+7 PYLAFIVITLLMIK
-21 KGIGQQYSF
+21 PGIGQQYSF

-47 CSDKQGNIWFGTAG
+47 CSDDQGNVWFGTAG
-61 GASRFDGKYFTNYST
+61 GACRFDGKHFTNYST

-89 SKNGFIWIATQH
+89 SKHGFIWIATQH

-112 TYHLHELTE
+112 TYHLGELTE
-121 NNNITSIAI
+121 NNNITAIVI
-130 DSQFLWLGIKDKG
+130 DSQFLWLGVKDKG
-143 VLQIDLINNVPDLQN
+143 VLQIKLTDNVPDLKDYT
-158 SILHVPTEHL
+158 LHVPTEHL
-168 NIRNIFIDSKG
+168 NIRSLFIDSKS
-179 KLWLVSKGY
+179 KLWMASKGY
-188 LGYYLNNKWTT
+188 LGYYLNNKWTA

-213 EDSKNHIWITTYN
+213 EDSKSHIWITTYN

-237 KNYNKLFGIDNDLVR
+237 KNYNHLFGIDSDLVR

-316 GNEFVNFGDKNGLAS
+316 GNEFVNFSNKNGLAS

-337 ENDKT
+337 DNDKA
-342 YWFSTYGEG
+342 YWFSTYGDG
-351 ITKYKDHVF
+351 ITKYKDRVF
-360 TNYNSLN
+360 TNYHSLN
-367 SSLTNNTIWS
+367 SNLTNNTIWS
-377 SMIDSK
+377 SMVDSK
-383 GQLWFGSSGGLIK
+383 NQLWFGSSGGLIK
-396 QNQDKFTI
+396 RNQGKFEV
-404 FHNTGWL
+404 FHNTEWL
-411 PSNKVTSLFEDSKKH
+411 PSNKITSLFEDSKNR

-432 KGVTKIFNGDTTIYT
+432 KGVTKIVDSDTTTYT

-479 AKGFSKWENN
+479 EKGFSQWENN

-496 VYCLKKWNDGVFIGT
+496 VYCLKKWKEGIFIGT
-511 GNGLYYFDGKSVK
+511 GNGLFYFDGKSVL

-538 FITLESNQYLWIG
+538 FLTTEDDQYLWIG

-563 YNFQGIK
+563 YSFKGIK
-570 GINHYT
+570 GISHYT

-587 LNAGFQDADGYV
+587 LNAGFQDSDGYI

-604 KALLRYMRK
+604 KGLLRYIRK
-613 DFQAKETN
+613 EN
-621 PVPKIRIED
+621 HSEEISPIPKIRIED
-630 VQLFLKATDW
+630 VQLFLKPTDW
-640 SALTDDIDSYSLL
+640 SAITDDIDSYSLL
-653 PNNLELGHKKNYFTF
+653 PANLEVGHKKNYFTF

-682 YRFRLNGFDTDWSP
+682 YKFKLNGFDTGWSP

-710 GEYSFEVIA
+710 GDYTFEVIA
-719 SIDGKNWSDSA
+719 SIDGKNWSKPA
-730 KFSFTIKKPYY
+730 QFSFIINKPYY
-741 LSWWFFLIASIV
+741 LSWWFFLVAGIALIS
-753 LASVFYGV
+753 LFYGV
-761 WRWRANINKQ
+761 WRWRANISKQ

-838 SSGRSLVPL
+838 SSGKSLVPL

-853 LELYITLELM
+853 LALYITLEHM
-863 RFQNKFDYKIKIGPD
+863 RFQNKFEYKIKIGQD
-878 IDIDTIL
+878 IDIDTVL

-906 EKPGKIDIDIKYNQ
+906 EKPGKINIDIKRNQ
-920 YNEITFV
+920 QNEIAFI

-932 IGVDYS
+932 IGIDNS
-938 LSQKNK
+938 LAQKNE
-944 HSHVP
+944 HSHIP
-949 KGMDLTAG
+949 KGMELAAG
-957 RLQILKEITNKNIK
+957 RLEILKEIANKNIK

-976 QINDKSNK
+976 QINDKNNK
-984 AHGTR
+984 AYGTR
-989 VVITVDN
+989 VVITIGN